1 MTLNGWGSCYC
12 LQLQG
17 EIRGATRRRYLDY
30 TKVSETKSETNCDL
44 GSVATSMMELVVAV
58 SKIEIEGVE
67 RFDLRCRAEA
77 RGEIKTES
85 ATVALVAGRKSGS
98 CPTFKFSFTGSS
110 PNAALQFAAC
120 NITELGSCHFP
131 ISLQGNNVL
140 SKQAISKQTKVALLS
155 SKIEGTDIQKFV
167 GKIWFRVTPNFQTQ
181 PTLLPNSETLISRE
195 NENKCTAHLPCDTP
209 TVSVVFHCIN
219 SAIFSKS
226 SEHLRPIACIGS
238 GSNLSIDTILHETD
252 GQHSTVTPILYPI
265 TLRCSQH
272 QSIELHI
279 ADKMEGTLVFS
290 SSHLISSLT
299 PFVHSHT
306 RYTRE
311 SMSGNEV
318 SSLSHIPENQEP
330 NIVISLVYRPAIS
343 EFKNFEGL
351 EFLVGNMDVNPIMQR
366 KNILLCTQLMSNDS
380 KTRVQG
386 ANGYENP
393 FERQTNK
400 KGGSQSNP
408 LYNYSVTVV
417 RFNTAPEQCSTDP
430 AYFFFPASPYF
441 TANKTGVTLA
451 INIYAADATEGQPWW
466 QTPWITSAMLEI
478 SSRHKSSL
486 EQQKASSSAVYWELS
501 TSDIK
506 HHSTL
511 PITTKIC
518 GVIRWKSKHMQFLSH
533 QPEYK
538 HLPRYSDLLIEPE
551 IVVTHSPVLQTP
563 IPASHVHVAPKGV
576 MREEEYMKA
585 INQMGQDILKLRH
598 ENAMLQKENLEL
610 QTHQMKVNGTPA
622 SQRELESLSRE
633 ELLCKI
639 SKLQENLVAE
649 SESRTTYQDKV
660 AALQNTLIK
669 KNDFEVQYIELQ
681 DAHTAQQKLI
691 RQLHTKVD
699 KYRKCA
705 EICKQQ
711 ENVITQLELL
721 LAQQTQSQG
730 DADTLSVLRKEN
742 VRLRALLREY
752 QESEVNPDHS
762 HQHSLLQE
770 KDHLLQSLQ
779 VELSK
784 LTTKCQDL
792 ELQLSSVQQGGH
804 GGTSVQAMYS
814 EQSKVFQLEQRL
826 LMSEAHTNTL
836 IAELQENARR
846 WALEKANYE
855 LQLVDCRSKIE
866 AAQKVGENEAAP
878 KVNINPPVIRQTF

>member
-1 MTLNGWGSCYC
+1 M
-12 LQLQG
+12 
-17 EIRGATRRRYLDY
+17 
-30 TKVSETKSETNCDL
+30 SETKTETNCDL
-44 GSVATSMMELVVAV
+44 GSVASSMMELVVAV

-110 PNAALQFAAC
+110 PNAALQFAAF
-120 NITELGSCHFP
+120 NVTGASELGSCHFP
-131 ISLQGNNVL
+131 ISLQGSNVL

-155 SKIEGTDIQKFV
+155 SKIEGTDVQKFV

-181 PTLLPNSETLISRE
+181 PTPLPNIENFISRE
-195 NENKCTAHLPCDTP
+195 AENKCTARLPCDTP

-219 SAIFSKS
+219 SANLAKS

-252 GQHSTVTPILYPI
+252 GQHLTATPILCPI

-272 QSIELHI
+272 QNIELHI
-279 ADKMEGTLVFS
+279 ADKAEGTLVFS
-290 SSHLISSLT
+290 SSHPISSLT

-318 SSLSHIPENQEP
+318 SSLSHIPENREP
-330 NIVISLVYRPAIS
+330 SILISLVYRPAIS

-351 EFLVGNMDVNPIMQR
+351 EFLVGSMDVNPIMQR
-366 KNILLCTQLMSNDS
+366 KDIFLCTQLMSNDS

-386 ANGYENP
+386 ANGHDNP

-400 KGGSQSNP
+400 KRGSQSNP

-417 RFNTAPEQCSTDP
+417 RFNTAVEQRSTDP

-451 INIYAADATEGQPWW
+451 IYIYVADATESQPWW

-478 SSRHKSSL
+478 SSRHKTSL
-486 EQQKASSSAVYWELS
+486 EQQKACSGVYWELS

-506 HHSTL
+506 HHST
-511 PITTKIC
+511 PPVTTKIC

-538 HLPRYSDLLIEPE
+538 HLPRYSDLLLKPR

-563 IPASHVHVAPKGV
+563 PADDIPTSHISEHVASKGV

-610 QTHQMKVNGTPA
+610 QTHQMKMNGTPA

-633 ELLCKI
+633 ELLHKI
-639 SKLQENLVAE
+639 LKLQENLVAE

-691 RQLHTKVD
+691 GQLHTKVD

-711 ENVITQLELL
+711 ENVITQLEFL

-742 VRLRALLREY
+742 VRLRALLREC

-762 HQHSLLQE
+762 HLHSLLQE
-770 KDHLLQSLQ
+770 KEHLLQSLQ
-779 VELSK
+779 AELSK
-784 LTTKCQDL
+784 LTTKCQNL
-792 ELQLSSVQQGGH
+792 ELQLSGVQQGAH
-804 GGTSVQAMYS
+804 AGTIGQVMYS

-826 LMSEAHTNTL
+826 LMSEACVNTL
-836 IAELQENARR
+836 MAELQENARR

-855 LQLVDCRSKIE
+855 LQLVDCKSKIE
-866 AAQKVGENEAAP
+866 AAQKVGENEAPP
-878 KVNINPPVIRQTF
+878 KVNVNPPVIRQTF